1 MALVVDNKRK
11 PDDTESAIVAKKPR
25 NDALQELP
33 PGVSRTS
40 SLLAPTMLLSGHKG
54 EIFTLKFSP
63 SGNTLASGSFDKD
76 ILLWNVHDECKN
88 FIVLRGHGGAVLELH
103 WTIGGDQ
110 IVSCSVDKTVHVWDA
125 ETGKRLKRLR
135 EHSQFVNSVCPARRG
150 CQLISGSDDAT
161 ARIWDTR
168 MRGSIKT
175 LQTTKVPV
183 TSVAFGDST
192 DQVYTGGLDN
202 DIRVWDLRKGEV
214 LFSLR
219 GHTDT
224 ITGLRL
230 SPDGSYLLSNAMD
243 NSVRIW
249 DIRPYVPFQRCVK
262 IFQGVQHNFEKNLLK
277 CSWSPDGSKVSAGSA
292 DRFVYVWD
300 TTTRNLLYKLPGH
313 HGSVNE
319 VDFHPTEPIIASGS
333 SDKNIFLGELSV

>member
-1 MALVVDNKRK
+1 VDNKRK
-11 PDDTESAIVAKKPR
+11 PDDTEDSAIIAKKSR
-25 NDALQELP
+25 NDVLQGLP
-33 PGVSRTS
+33 PGVTRTS

-76 ILLWNVHDECKN
+76 ILLWNVRDECQN
-88 FIVLRGHGGAVLELH
+88 YMVLKGHGGAVMELH
-103 WTIGGDQ
+103 WSAGGDQ

-150 CQLISGSDDAT
+150 CQIISGSDDT
-161 ARIWDTR
+161 IARIWDTR

-175 LQTTKVPV
+175 LPTKVPV

-192 DQVYTGGLDN
+192 DQVFTGGLDN
-202 DIRVWDLRKGEV
+202 EIRVWDLRKGEV
-214 LFSLR
+214 LFALR

-224 ITGLRL
+224 VTGLRL
-230 SPDGSYLLSNAMD
+230 SPDGSYLLSNGMD

-292 DRFVYVWD
+292 DRYVYIWD

-333 SDKNIFLGELSV
+333 SDKNIFLGELL